1 MDNTDIV
8 FQLPS
13 GGGGADAIAVENQPV
28 PAGGNLGDYRVPFRP
43 QITPDGSRVLF
54 FSSTIPPASTGS
66 SSGAAILTDGGSTSV
81 AQFIFGVPGSTTDVH
96 GRAIDL
102 IDSDFEASSD
112 GSLFVTKV
120 GLAGLPSAGDDVI
133 LLADLGT
140 GTVTT
145 ATSSGVEIV
154 EGGAIPGV
162 ADAVWDNFNRFAII
176 DDGTF
181 LFTGDYDDNS
191 GATTDTI
198 DFLSINGDLTLVEGQ
213 TLADGGVLGEGF
225 DSAELSEA
233 GDYATIAEVDSANS
247 LIVNGDVV
255 FTLRD
260 AVLFDGELTELTSFN
275 TGADQLGIVNDGD
288 GDGVFDVFFSGSTL
302 AGDGSFSITVPEPA
316 SALLLAAGGA
326 LLARRRRLS

>member
-1 MDNTDIV
+1 MRWRTSR
-8 FQLPS
+8 FPRAATWATTAFPS
-13 GGGGADAIAVENQPV
+13 APRSRRTAPGCRSSARPSRRPRRGAA
-28 PAGGNLGDYRVPFRP
+28 PAPPSSPTAGAPP
-43 QITPDGSRVLF
+43 SR
-54 FSSTIPPASTGS
+54 S
-66 SSGAAILTDGGSTSV
+66 SSSESPAPPPTFD
-81 AQFIFGVPGSTTDVH
+81 

-302 AGDGSFSITVPEPA
+302 AGDGLFSITVPEPA